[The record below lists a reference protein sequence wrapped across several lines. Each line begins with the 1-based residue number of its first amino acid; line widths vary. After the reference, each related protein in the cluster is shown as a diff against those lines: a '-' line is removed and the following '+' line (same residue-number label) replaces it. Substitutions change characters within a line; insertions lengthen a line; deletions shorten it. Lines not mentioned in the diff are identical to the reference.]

1 MPTLE
6 QLKGLKG
13 LSAQDRSEGDKIA
26 IQQQYEGADFSVS
39 TPSLDI
45 SPNRQF
51 LQGVYDANAIA
62 ENTFQEMLQSYR
74 KKYHTDLSN
83 VSVNTSDIR
92 EVAKKV
98 SPYYKHYQFS
108 DYITLDNKDWAY
120 LAAQYEATRDVYGE
134 QAANS
139 YLNSAIKDNVAKNQP
154 WYEQAWNGFTGMGAS
169 AAGAIIN
176 TAGAIKGTYDYLFG
190 DYEDK
195 EYLSG
200 WENFMSSVMD
210 NTWSRYGNDVVTY
223 GTLIPD
229 QIGYYKDLGFSRLAI
244 HETQEQEESLL
255 SSATPWVALQSGGF
269 TVASMLTGYGE
280 AKIAGWMFKGLSS
293 TAKAVQTGEK
303 LTKTLNLL
311 KKAEN
316 ATNKFVIPGMVG
328 TQEGLIEGLN
338 TKQQVLQ
345 EGLQAVQQMQ
355 QQTVAE
361 EVNRRLSG
369 YTMVMSSE
377 GPEGTTGV
385 VKYLDGNG
393 NEVNVEALYQQVW
406 NEYLPK
412 YNEALQQVDYAATRA
427 GINNFYVNSAIN
439 GLINSTLKASLQSAP
454 VRRSLQNSRVFGWA
468 QPNGRFNITGSG
480 ANTTVTPVFGKA
492 KQAWNIIKE
501 PLGEF
506 GEEYMQSV
514 SDATMRGG
522 AENSI
527 HAFIENKYK
536 GDGSAMVGDYM
547 EGDFGAAWT
556 AFTGSLVDRET
567 LKSGIYGAISSAM
580 GTPTLPSRAR
590 TGRLNADGTAE
601 TTLFGRGLDEFGN
614 QESQWHRIGRILP
627 WRSGLTGAVRDSRMQ
642 RHQEEEQAAALQE
655 WLRDP
660 SNRGKFDGLV
670 GTFNWAQAMGDAARG
685 NDEFGYRNSTLGKT
699 ISDIF
704 MLQKLEGTNQHEAIM
719 NQLSEIANLEEGTA
733 EAAAFVEQ
741 MRSNVNLSTDGQSDT
756 EVLSSLK
763 KNANQMLSMIE
774 SVSMES
780 ERLEKLLG
788 NIDEDTKQSLIYGQ
802 LMMDDWRTRGAQM
815 REELGRVSIED
826 SREHSTALSP
836 RQKEVIARYGS
847 ISEAQSQLQQMEKG
861 RDALAEDIKNL
872 QKRKKLTPM
881 EERILKT
888 KKAKLKTIKSEI
900 KKLSDVRGM
909 DPNVNTVLN
918 ESEIMALDPISRAI
932 MLKRGKQKLYT
943 VTHEGS
949 EESGTETREFYSP
962 EQQGVI
968 DNLIARG
975 IQQDRDFFDKVVD
988 LGRMENS
995 MKTFL
1000 EQYNAIL
1007 SDKESFNTFVHQ
1019 AKQDAADIATRKRY
1033 EAIASIEDYSKFAR
1047 EMDKLYSE
1055 GSLRE
1060 QSLITRGLRDK
1071 GNINFERYSQDRDL
1085 IQGMVE
1091 HVAESDKF
1099 KELSNNDADMLVH
1112 TLTYL
1117 TDKGVDLKDASQ
1129 VVEAMSLV
1137 DTDGVSEF
1145 QKYVEEVN
1153 SSLPEVERTA
1163 FTSVGEALQTFNDV
1177 MDSYLKS
1184 ETEKA
1189 VNSRPVEVDIT
1200 AESQAAPVVTPE
1212 AATAEEKANPVEL
1225 GTSTEEGVSVPFWDM
1240 SYSTP
1245 EGGQVTSEGAVITQ
1259 EEQPT
1264 GNTVIDRFAENSN
1277 KEVAKAAEVVLNVI
1291 NNAPRIS
1298 EEARRVAKGY
1308 VESLSENS
1316 FDTREEFIEAL
1327 NAFAN
1332 ARDAQ
1337 SEEGTDEASSLIRQA
1352 IAKAEKVESD
1362 KKDSVTQPT
1371 GRSSFFNRRRQ
1382 QIDRGNQVRKTVYN
1396 MYNGSTTGG
1405 AFIASVNIDYLRQKF
1420 SEGAIVRYYD
1430 RYRIEDAIREGV
1442 LEGNPDILFIT
1453 DEDLTSEVSKDFSEY
1468 SAETALPIVAV
1479 VEHKDGPITIDGKHY
1494 QPVSVMASTNKEG
1507 SAGSSHMAPIRELA
1521 QGNQG
1526 TQLVRN
1532 TDGSPIVTKLYGT
1545 PRAYPEDR
1553 NFRGRNNVIEIGIQD
1568 LTQEERVQVQ
1578 AAQRSARRNNPA
1590 YQRAKRKFLNGL
1602 VTRDLGGRKALFFMQ
1617 PTLQGKFNSIE
1628 VFVSPIQETTG
1639 RDTELT
1645 FAEVVAQGSQEEV
1658 ISFNSRTS
1666 RAAKALEN
1674 FLKHFNTEEL
1684 IFDEQGGQIIAVE
1697 SSANALAGMA
1707 STLEKSISNFI
1718 NIPVSQGW
1726 SYSIVPTDN
1735 VVGDSRVMRLSLI
1748 NSNTGEVINLTDLY
1762 QGMPDSEIEAAKVN
1776 LLKNLILED
1785 GQVRMSR
1792 NDDSFAKWNVTYSDV
1807 NSDNK
1812 NATNNISDI
1821 YDDGILGAA
1830 ATTFNYRIQGIAV
1843 QNPFRADRTP
1853 VYTQIANSNNAQ
1865 KPTPIN
1871 SPTVVASGQVD
1882 SNGAIVDSDTGAVVV
1897 GTPETPVNSAQDT
1910 AARIVAQIEQDSK
1923 NLSLSED
1930 GSAYV
1935 DLRTGQRYARVTSII
1950 SADENGSRFD
1960 SGSPWVTPSTNIG
1973 TGIDTFVRDFF
1984 SDESTLDEA
1993 SYPNATV
2000 EQYHKFKQQ
2009 LQALKNTLTA
2019 NGLTVVPRDI
2029 TVTGTLDVMDN
2040 EGVIHKVN
2048 VAGTLDLLAYD
2059 GKGNFYIFDMKTHR
2073 SAINDSKRDKYAR
2086 QLSLYKDFLENKYGV
2101 KVASLNILPIEVDY
2115 PAPKGAGRGTAEYS
2129 VSSSSSNQ
2137 LLIGDKEFRDANP
2150 VLGPTMA
2157 VPYTSLHIVWDKLSD
2172 QEKDMARGIEE
2183 VAQAQ
2188 GAATATEA
2196 AVSES
2201 QQNQV
2206 DATLGVNFSDNYLG
2220 SMFGDSSIGTE
2231 EFSMDFRERL
2241 TPIPDHLKW
2250 ENLTDEQRDALEMLG
2265 FNETSWSNLEDEEME
2280 HNLECSKK

>member
-1 MPTLE
+1 MPTPE

-26 IQQQYEGADFSVS
+26 IQQQYGDADFLVG
-39 TPSLDI
+39 TPSLDM
-45 SPNRQF
+45 STNRQYF
-51 LQGVYDANAIA
+51 QGIYDTNAIA
-62 ENTFQEMLQSYR
+62 ENTFQEMLQGYR
-74 KKYHTDLSN
+74 EKYHTDLSN
-83 VSVNTSDIR
+83 ISVNTSDIR

-134 QAANS
+134 QAANN
-139 YLNSAIKDNVAKNQP
+139 YLNSAIKDNVAENQP

-169 AAGAIIN
+169 AVGAIIS
-176 TAGAIKGTYDYLFG
+176 TAGALKGTYDYLFG

-223 GTLIPD
+223 GTMIPD

-280 AKIAGWMFKGLSS
+280 AKIAGWMFKGLSG

-311 KKAEN
+311 KKAEG

-345 EGLQAVQQMQ
+345 DGLQAVQQMQ
-355 QQTVAE
+355 QQIVAE
-361 EVNRRLSG
+361 EVNRRLSKF
-369 YTMVMSSE
+369 TKVMSPD
-377 GPEGTTGV
+377 GPEGASGT
-385 VKYLDGNG
+385 VKYLDEEG
-393 NEVNVEALYQQVW
+393 NEVNIDALYQQVW

-439 GLINSTLKASLQSAP
+439 GLINSALKASLQAPP
-454 VRRSLQNSRVFGWA
+454 VRRSLQNSRLFGWA
-468 QPNGRFNITGSG
+468 QPNGRFSISGTG
-480 ANTTVTPVFGKA
+480 ANTTATPVFGKA

-506 GEEYMQSV
+506 GEEYMQSL

-527 HAFIENKYK
+527 HAFIDNKYK
-536 GDGSAMVGDYM
+536 GDGQAMVGDYM
-547 EGDFGAAWT
+547 EGDFSAAWT
-556 AFTGSLVDRET
+556 AFTGSLTDRET

-614 QESQWHRIGRILP
+614 QESQLHRIGRILP
-627 WRSGLTGAVRDSRMQ
+627 WRSGLTGAVRDSRIQ

-733 EAAAFVEQ
+733 EAATFIEQ
-741 MRSNVNLSTDGQSDT
+741 MRSNTNLSTEGQSDT
-756 EVLSSLK
+756 DILSGLK

-802 LMMDDWRTRGAQM
+802 LMMDDWRARGAQM
-815 REELGRVSIED
+815 REELGRISIED
-826 SREHSTALSP
+826 SREHSTVLSP
-836 RQKEVIARYGS
+836 RQKEIIARYGS
-847 ISEAQSQLQQMEKG
+847 ISEAQSQLQQIEKG
-861 RDALAEDIKNL
+861 RDALTEDIKAL

-881 EERILKT
+881 EERILRT
-888 KKAKLKTIKSEI
+888 KKAKLKTIKNEI
-900 KKLSDVRGM
+900 KKLSDVRDM

-943 VTHEGS
+943 VTHEDS

-962 EQQGVI
+962 EQQGAI

-1007 SDKESFNTFVHQ
+1007 SDKDSFNTFVHQ

-1047 EMDKLYSE
+1047 EMDKLYGE

-1060 QSLITRGLRDK
+1060 QSLITRGLRDN

-1117 TDKGVDLKDASQ
+1117 TDKGVDLRDASQ
-1129 VVEAMSLV
+1129 VVETMSLV
-1137 DTDGVSEF
+1137 GTDGVSEF

-1153 SSLPEVERTA
+1153 SALPEVERTA

-1200 AESQAAPVVTPE
+1200 AESQASPVVVPE
-1212 AATAEEKANPVEL
+1212 AATAEERANPVEL

-1240 SYSTP
+1240 SYNTP
-1245 EGGQVTSEGAVITQ
+1245 EGGQVTSEGAVVTQ

-1264 GNTVIDRFAENSN
+1264 GNTVIDRFVENSN
-1277 KEVAKAAEVVLNVI
+1277 KEVARAAEVVLNVI

-1298 EEARRVAKGY
+1298 EEARRVAREY

-1316 FDTREEFIEAL
+1316 FDTRDEFIEAL

-1337 SEEGTDEASSLIRQA
+1337 SEEGTDEASGLVRQA

-1362 KKDSVTQPT
+1362 KKDSVAQPT
-1371 GRSSFFNRRRQ
+1371 GRSSFFNRKRQ
-1382 QIDRGNQVRKTVYN
+1382 QIDRGNQVRKTIYN

-1442 LEGNPDILFIT
+1442 LDGNPDILFIT

-1468 SAETALPIVAV
+1468 SAETALPIVVV
-1479 VEHKDGPITIDGKHY
+1479 VEHKDGPITIEGKHY
-1494 QPVSVMASTNKEG
+1494 QPISVMASTNKEG

-1553 NFRGRNNVIEIGIQD
+1553 NFRGRNSVIEIGIQD
-1568 LTQEERVQVQ
+1568 LTQDERVQVQ
-1578 AAQRSARRNNPA
+1578 AAQRSARRNHPA
-1590 YQRAKRKFLNGL
+1590 YQRAKRKFLSGL

-1628 VFVSPIQETTG
+1628 VFVSPIQETVG

-1645 FAEVVAQGSQEEV
+1645 FDEVVAQGSQEEI

-1726 SYSIVPTDN
+1726 SYAITPTDN
-1735 VVGDSRVMRLSLI
+1735 VVGDSRVMRLSLT

-1776 LLKNLILED
+1776 LLKNLILD
-1785 GQVRMSR
+1785 NGQVRMSR

-1853 VYTQIANSNNAQ
+1853 VYTQVANSNNAQ
-1865 KPTPIN
+1865 KPAPIN

-1897 GTPETPVNSAQDT
+1897 GTPETPVNSIQDT
-1910 AARIVAQIEQDSK
+1910 AAKIVAQIEQDSK
-1923 NLSLSED
+1923 GISLSED
-1930 GSAYV
+1930 GSVYI
-1935 DLRTGQRYARVTSII
+1935 DSKTGQRYARVTSII
-1950 SADENGSRFD
+1950 SADESGSRFD
-1960 SGSPWVTPSTNIG
+1960 PGSPWATPSTNIG

-1984 SDESTLDEA
+1984 TDESSLGETN
-1993 SYPNATV
+1993 YPNATK
-2000 EQYHKFKQQ
+2000 EQYQEFKRQ

-2019 NGLTVVPRDI
+2019 NGLTVVPRDV

-2040 EGVIHKVN
+2040 EGVVHKVN

-2059 GKGNFYIFDMKTHR
+2059 SRGNFYIFDMKTNR
-2073 SAINDSKRDKYAR
+2073 SGIYENKRAKYAR
-2086 QLSLYKDFLENKYGV
+2086 QLSLYKDFLEGKYGV
-2101 KVASLNILPIEVDY
+2101 KVASLNILPIKVSY
-2115 PAPKGAGRGTAEYS
+2115 PAPKGAGRGTTEYT
-2129 VSSSSSNQ
+2129 VSDSSPNQ
-2137 LLIGDKEFRDANP
+2137 LLVGDKEFRDARP
-2150 VLGPTMA
+2150 ILEPTIS
-2157 VPYTSLHIVWDKLSD
+2157 VPYVGLHIVWDKLSD
-2172 QEKDMARGIEE
+2172 QEREMAKGIEE
-2183 VAQAQ
+2183 AAQVQ
-2188 GAATATEA
+2188 GATVAVEA
-2196 AVSES
+2196 AVSEPI
-2201 QQNQV
+2201 QDPIDV
-2206 DATLGVNFSDNYLG
+2206 TLGVNFSDNYLG

-2231 EFSMDFRERL
+2231 DFSMDFQERL
-2241 TPIPDHLKW
+2241 TPVPDHLKW
-2250 ENLTDEQRDALEMLG
+2250 GSLTEEQRDALEMMG
-2265 FNETSWSNLEDEEME
+2265 FNETSWSNLEDAEME
-2280 HNLECSKK
+2280 HKLGCL